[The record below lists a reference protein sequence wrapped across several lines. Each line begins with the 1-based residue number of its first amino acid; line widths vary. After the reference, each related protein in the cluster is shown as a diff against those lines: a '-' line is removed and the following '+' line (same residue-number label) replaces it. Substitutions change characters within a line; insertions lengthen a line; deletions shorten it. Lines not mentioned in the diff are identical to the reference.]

1 MATTADY
8 LSQLQADKQ
17 ALVDNLVE
25 KGVEATNDETF
36 TSLVPKVL
44 NIQSGGGDA
53 ELEASYLSMIDETL
67 GANVTKLPQ
76 GIKIIGNY
84 AFSRRTNL
92 VLKELPETLTDIYG
106 YAFERCTNL
115 AIKSL
120 PVGITLIS
128 TAIFSNCTGI
138 TEMTCYGAIT
148 EILSQCFANTSL
160 AKFVLPNI
168 RSVPK
173 LHSYGAFNGT
183 PIAKGTGYIYVPD
196 NLVDGFK
203 VASNWSNFADVIL
216 PISQMPAE

>member
-8 LSQLQADKQ
+8 LSQLQTDKQ

-25 KGVEATNDETF
+25 KGVEATNNETF

-44 NIQSGGGDA
+44 NIQSGDA
-53 ELEASYLSMIDETL
+53 ELEASYKSLIDETL

-84 AFSRRTNL
+84 AFYRRTNL

-106 YAFERCTNL
+106 YAFERCPNL
-115 AIKSL
+115 TIKSL
-120 PVGITLIS
+120 PVGITQILTS
-128 TAIFSNCTGI
+128 VFSNCTGI

-148 EILSQCFANTSL
+148 EIHSQCFANTSL

-168 RSVPK
+168 SSVPK

-183 PIAKGTGYIYVPD
+183 PIANGTGYIYVPD
-196 NLVDGFK
+196 NLVDSFK
-203 VASNWSNFADVIL
+203 SASNWSRFASVIL
-216 PISQMPAE
+216 PISQMPIA